1 MGPNES
7 KQMEMLLEEGGIAD
21 DGATV
26 DPVSGNEVPPGS
38 MAKEVRDDVPAQLS
52 EGEYVVP
59 ADVVRFFG
67 VKFFEDLRAEAKG
80 GLSAMEANGRIGGE
94 PVSQTMDNQADGELT
109 AEELSVL
116 QELGMA
122 VGGMVPQTPN
132 NMYQQPSPVAM
143 GNTGGYNSGDKV
155 LYAAEGADVSTSN
168 VDPYT
173 AQFTRG
179 MGSSFAPGFLVD
191 DVLSPQE
198 EPTEVVTLYGPNG
211 EVEAII
217 LPSQQ
222 ARYDELIEAGYS
234 TDQVEVTTETDVG
247 REEPDGGGRDDGT
260 TTDPSSD
267 VNGGF
272 DVNSISSDNLAATAR
287 GLNAIS
293 GIANAVSAI
302 TGTPIGALAST
313 QTVAMYN
320 DVIARMTEEGI
331 EHNFEPRGSLF
342 GGEESLYG
350 GLGDTDGNGTVG
362 FGDTALG
369 DFLGFDGKVGL
380 QGPSFKD
387 SWGGARRGATNT
399 GSTNTGGTNTGG
411 TNTGGN
417 EGRGGNEA
425 AGVDGPAPGA
435 SAPGDAPGVSAGP
448 TGASS
453 GAASSAAAGS
463 GHEGNA
469 DPDAGGSMLNTGGL
483 IKRRSKKKNK

>member
-1 MGPNES
+1 MGPNEA

-21 DGATV
+21 DGTTV

-67 VKFFEDLRAEAKG
+67 VKFFEDLRSEAKG

-122 VGGMVPQTPN
+122 VGGMVPQATN
-132 NMYQQPSPVAM
+132 NMYQQPSPVAV
-143 GNTGGYNSGDKV
+143 GNTGSYNRGGQV
-155 LYAAEGADVSTSN
+155 LYAADGVDVSTSN

-173 AQFTRG
+173 AQFTSG

-211 EVEAII
+211 EVEAVI
-217 LPSQQ
+217 LPSQK

-234 TDQVEVTTETDVG
+234 TDPVEVTTETTVG
-247 REEPDGGGRDDGT
+247 EEPDGPPNDVNTND
-260 TTDPSSD
+260 TDPSAEGT
-267 VNGGF
+267 GGF

-302 TGTPIGALAST
+302 TGTPLGMLAST

-331 EHNFEPRGSLF
+331 EHDFEPRGSLF

-350 GLGDTDGNGTVG
+350 GLGDTDKSGTVG
-362 FGDTALG
+362 FADTALG
-369 DFLGFDGKVGL
+369 DFLGFDGKAGL

-387 SWGGARRGATNT
+387 SWNGARRGEEDTDTTDT
-399 GSTNTGGTNTGG
+399 G
-411 TNTGGN
+411 
-417 EGRGGNEA
+417 GGNEA
-425 AGVDGPAPGA
+425 VGVDGPEANAPA
-435 SAPGDAPGVSAGP
+435 EAPGVSASTASAGA
-448 TGASS
+448 TGA
-453 GAASSAAAGS
+453 GTAGIAGS
-463 GHEGNA
+463 DVGTG
-469 DPDAGGSMLNTGGL
+469 PDGTDAVGPMNTGGL
-483 IKRRSKKKNK
+483 VKRRSIKKKKK

>member
-1 MGPNES
+1 
-7 KQMEMLLEEGGIAD
+7 
-21 DGATV
+21 
-26 DPVSGNEVPPGS
+26 
-38 MAKEVRDDVPAQLS
+38 
-52 EGEYVVP
+52 
-59 ADVVRFFG
+59 
-67 VKFFEDLRAEAKG
+67 
-80 GLSAMEANGRIGGE
+80 
-94 PVSQTMDNQADGELT
+94 
-109 AEELSVL
+109 
-116 QELGMA
+116 
-122 VGGMVPQTPN
+122 
-132 NMYQQPSPVAM
+132 
-143 GNTGGYNSGDKV
+143 
-155 LYAAEGADVSTSN
+155 
-168 VDPYT
+168 
-173 AQFTRG
+173 

-267 VNGGF
+267 GNGGF

-331 EHNFEPRGSLF
+331 EHDFEPRGSLF

-350 GLGDTDGNGTVG
+350 GLGDTDGSGTVG

-369 DFLGFDGKVGL
+369 DFLGFDGKVGI

-387 SWGGARRGATNT
+387 SWNGARRGATT
-399 GSTNTGGTNTGG
+399 TSTSNVSAATVAADAAAQSGARGGTRG
-411 TNTGGN
+411 GGN
-417 EGRGGNEA
+417 EGGGGNA
-425 AGVDGPAPGA
+425 VGVDGPAPGA
-435 SAPGDAPGVSAGP
+435 SVGGNAPGVSAGP
-448 TGASS
+448 SGASA

-469 DPDAGGSMLNTGGL
+469 DPSAGGSMLKKGGL
-483 IKRRSKKKNK
+483 VQRPTKKKKK